1 MKEGPLKSCLPVH
14 NIRLSLA
21 RVKFSQVYEMSYN
34 CSPINLT
41 VNSTEQGEIPSTVP
55 EARYAL

>member
-1 MKEGPLKSCLPVH
+1 MKEGPLESCLPVH
-14 NIRLSLA
+14 SILLSLA
-21 RVKFSQVYEMSYN
+21 RVKFPQVYEISYN

-55 EARYAL
+55 EAQYAL